1 MPRLFL
7 RWQNRLRRKEA
18 RMSDKLLEA
27 VQDHT
32 SLVQALQ
39 FILEAAE
46 TKKLPPYGVLPVFND
61 DLLNDRLKGILELVT
76 GEKYP

>member
-1 MPRLFL
+1 
-7 RWQNRLRRKEA
+7 
-18 RMSDKLLEA
+18 MSDKLLEV

-46 TKKLPPYGVLPVFND
+46 TKKLPPYGVLPTFND
-61 DLLNDRLKGILELVT
+61 DMLEDQVRIALELVT

>member
-1 MPRLFL
+1 
-7 RWQNRLRRKEA
+7 
-18 RMSDKLLEA
+18 MSDKLLEV

-61 DLLNDRLKGILELVT
+61 GLLNDRLKGILELVT

>member
-1 MPRLFL
+1 
-7 RWQNRLRRKEA
+7 
-18 RMSDKLLEA
+18 MSDKLLEV

-46 TKKLPPYGVLPVFND
+46 TKKLPPYDVLPVFND
-61 DLLNDRLKGILELVT
+61 YLLNDRLKGILELVT
-76 GEKYP
+76 GEKYT

>member
-1 MPRLFL
+1 
-7 RWQNRLRRKEA
+7 
-18 RMSDKLLEA
+18 MSDKLLEV

-46 TKKLPPYGVLPVFND
+46 TKKLPSYGLIPSFNNSFIEDQVFA
-61 DLLNDRLKGILELVT
+61 ILELIT
-76 GEKYP
+76 GKKYER

>member
-1 MPRLFL
+1 
-7 RWQNRLRRKEA
+7 
-18 RMSDKLLEA
+18 MSDKLLEV

-32 SLVQALQ
+32 SLVIALQ

-46 TKKLPPYGVLPVFND
+46 TNKLPTYGVLPVFND
-61 DLLNDRLKGILELVT
+61 DLLNDQVRIALELIT

>member
-1 MPRLFL
+1 MDELKRSVDYSRKRL
-7 RWQNRLRRKEA
+7 
-18 RMSDKLLEA
+18 
-27 VQDHT
+27 
-32 SLVQALQ
+32 QALQ

-46 TKKLPPYGVLPVFND
+46 TKKLPPYGILPVFND

>member
-1 MPRLFL
+1 
-7 RWQNRLRRKEA
+7 
-18 RMSDKLLEA
+18 MSDKLLEV

-46 TKKLPPYGVLPVFND
+46 TKKLPSYGVLPTFND
-61 DLLNDRLKGILELVT
+61 DMLKIRCELHLNSSPERSIPD
-76 GEKYP
+76 

>member
-1 MPRLFL
+1 
-7 RWQNRLRRKEA
+7 
-18 RMSDKLLEA
+18 MSDKLLEV

-46 TKKLPPYGVLPVFND
+46 TKKLPPYGILPVFKD
-61 DLLNDRLKGILELVT
+61 DLLNDMLKGILELVT